1 MPPTTSMRPYRGLT
15 PEERIEERRQRL
27 LLAGRQCF
35 AEAGNVGPEVGQVC
49 ARAGV
54 SKRHFYELYDDRLDL
69 VRALHAEAMEWFREG
84 FKDDTHQADP
94 VGWLVRVVP
103 TLFAKLLEDPLR
115 AHVLALAPTQGA
127 DVSPSLADM
136 IVEGLVRR
144 VGDVANRPAASKER
158 VRRHALGAV
167 FAGRAILAEWLL
179 AAQGPARG
187 RVMARYI
194 QDVVSVATGALSPV
208 LSE

>member
-1 MPPTTSMRPYRGLT
+1 MS

-27 LLAGRQCF
+27 LQAGRECF
-35 AEAGNVGPEVGQVC
+35 AEARPGSLEVGQVC
-49 ARAGV
+49 TRAGV
-54 SKRHFYELYDDRLDL
+54 SKRHFYELYDDRWDL
-69 VRALHAEAMEWFREG
+69 VRALHTEAMEWFREG
-84 FKDDTHQADP
+84 FEDDTHQADP

-115 AHVLALAPTQGA
+115 AQVLALAPTQRVDA
-127 DVSPSLADM
+127 SPSLADM

-144 VGDVANRPAASKER
+144 VGDVPDRPAASKER

-179 AAQGPARG
+179 AAQGPAPG
-187 RVMARYI
+187 RVMTRYI

-208 LSE
+208 LAE